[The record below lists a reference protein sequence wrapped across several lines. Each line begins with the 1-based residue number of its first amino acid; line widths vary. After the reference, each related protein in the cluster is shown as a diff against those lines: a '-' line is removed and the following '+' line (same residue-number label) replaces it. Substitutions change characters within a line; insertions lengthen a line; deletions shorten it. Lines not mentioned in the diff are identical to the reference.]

1 MPSYIDDH
9 DSDIEE
15 RASVLNYKNVN
26 KGKIISWL
34 KQFDEPHQPIALK
47 VLQQLRF
54 YDISQIH
61 RSCKSLLNI
70 VKEECGDKLEDVIFM
85 GLGSAG
91 KSGSMMLTQFRR
103 SNGMH
108 TSRYEN
114 MFKYATEVT
123 ALPSS
128 FNGTLVFIDDFI
140 GSGTQAKNSILD
152 IVSIVPPA
160 SKILL
165 CVIAG
170 YESAIDYVCKEVEKE
185 IDFNIF
191 PADLLQENEKL
202 FSEENT
208 NFNRAEQEILKTY
221 CLRTGSSY
229 PFGWHDVGS
238 LVIFCDSVP
247 NNTPSILIHEGDAW
261 KPLFQRT

>member
-1 MPSYIDDH
+1 MPSYIDEH

-15 RASVLNYKNVN
+15 RSSVLTYKNIT

-34 KQFDEPHQPIALK
+34 KQFDEPHQSTALK

-61 RSCKSLLNI
+61 KSCKSLFNI
-70 VKEECGDKLEDVIFM
+70 VKQECGDKLEDVIFM

-91 KSGSMMLTQFRR
+91 KSGASMLYRFRH

-108 TSRYEN
+108 SAKYAN
-114 MFKYATEVT
+114 MFKNATEVT
-123 ALPSS
+123 ALHSS
-128 FNGTLVFIDDFI
+128 FKGTLVFLDDFI
-140 GSGTQAKNSILD
+140 GSGTQATASILD
-152 IVSIVPPA
+152 IVSIAPPA

-165 CVIAG
+165 CVTAG
-170 YESAIDYVCKEVEKE
+170 YASAINYVCKEVEKE

-208 NFNRAEQEILKTY
+208 NFNREEQEILRNY
-221 CLRTGSSY
+221 CLRTGSRY
-229 PFGWHDVGS
+229 PFGFHDVGS
-238 LVIFCDSVP
+238 LVVFCDSVP
-247 NNTPSILIHEGDAW
+247 NNTPSILIHEGDKW
-261 KPLFQRT
+261 KPLFQRV

>member
-1 MPSYIDDH
+1 MPSYIDNH

-15 RASVLNYKNVN
+15 LASVLNYKNVN

-34 KQFDEPHQPIALK
+34 RQFDESHQPIALK

-61 RSCKSLLNI
+61 KSCKSLFNI
-70 VKEECGDKLEDVIFM
+70 VKEECGDKLENVIFM

-91 KSGSMMLTQFRR
+91 KSGAMMLTQFRR
-103 SNGMH
+103 SNRMH
-108 TSRYEN
+108 PAKYQH

-123 ALPSS
+123 SLSS
-128 FNGTLVFIDDFI
+128 TFDGTIVFIDDFI
-140 GSGTQAKNSILD
+140 GSGTQSKNSILD

-170 YESAIDYVCKEVEKE
+170 YESAIDYVCREVEKE

-191 PADLLQENEKL
+191 PADLLQENERL
-202 FSEENT
+202 FSKENT
-208 NFNRAEQEILKTY
+208 NFTRDEQEILKQY
-221 CLRTGSSY
+221 CLRTGSKY
-229 PFGWHDVGS
+229 PFGFNNVGS

-247 NNTPSILIHEGDAW
+247 NNTPSILIHDGDNW
-261 KPLFQRT
+261 KPLFQKT